1 MAISLTAKAE
11 KIGLQRRKV
20 TELQSKREEV
30 LKSFTQ
36 VESKLD
42 ELQSKLDGWKE
53 GDADSQESL
62 AGQVNS
68 TREEMSKLRSQA
80 MSASDVV
87 NSERNILSQLEE
99 DYRMIES
106 SNLEEQ
112 RLSSSVG
119 AGARPIG
126 NDGGSLGSNL
136 FNQGGG
142 ASDAARVRV
151 LPSSPEQQQHDI
163 GVYLQCV
170 LVQQIDHLSPE
181 QAVNLAKNHFG
192 NDRVSSAMSANVH
205 AAGGSLVAGA
215 FSTAWIELLRAKAI
229 MRAAGVPTLPLDD
242 GSLTV
247 GRKTGAS
254 TSYYRGEGQ
263 NATISQLTTGDLK
276 LVAKEMVTMVPIT
289 EKLAR
294 SPSAGASA
302 MVRDD
307 IVESATL
314 CEDLYFIR
322 GVAAG
327 AGPTGMRYLAPSA
340 NVLTMTATPTLITV
354 TSDLGRLELAL
365 MANNVDVTQAHWA
378 MSPRTLIYLMNLRE
392 PTNMALAF
400 PEISMNMTLRKKP
413 IHVTTQIPEN
423 LSTNQSELYL
433 FAPRACVIGDVP
445 NMSII
450 ASNTAAYWDGSAV
463 VAAFSKGEI
472 VTRLTMEND
481 FNLRQPTGVSVLTG
495 LTWGV

>member
-20 TELQSKREEV
+20 AELQSKREEV

-80 MSASDVV
+80 LTASDVV
-87 NSERNILSQLEE
+87 NSERNVLSQLEE
-99 DYRMIES
+99 DYRMFES

-136 FNQGGG
+136 FSQGGG

-151 LPSSPEQQQHDI
+151 LPSSPEQQRHDL

-170 LVQQIDHLSPE
+170 LVQQVDHLSP
-181 QAVNLAKNHFG
+181 QQTIDLAANHFG
-192 NDRVSSAMSANVH
+192 NDRVSSAMQANIH
-205 AAGGSLVAGA
+205 TAGGSLVAGA

-263 NATISQLTTGDLK
+263 NATISELTTGDMK
-276 LVAKEMVTMVPIT
+276 LVAKEMVTMVSIT

-294 SPSAGASA
+294 SPSAGATA

-307 IVESATL
+307 IIESASL

-322 GVAAG
+322 GVASG

-340 NVLTMTATPTLITV
+340 NVLTMTATPDLAKV
-354 TSDLGRLELAL
+354 TNDLGRLELQL
-365 MANNVDVTQAHWA
+365 MAGNVDVTEAHWA
-378 MSPRTLIYLMNLRE
+378 MSPRTLIYLMNLRDG
-392 PTNMALAF
+392 NGNIAF
-400 PEISMNMTLRKKP
+400 PEISLNMTLRKKP
-413 IHVTTQIPEN
+413 IHVTTQIPES

-433 FAPRACVIGDVP
+433 FHPRSCVIGDVP
-445 NMSII
+445 NMSIV
-450 ASNTAAYWDGSAV
+450 ASNTAAYWNGSSV

-481 FNLRQPTGVSVLTG
+481 FNLRQLAGVAVLTG

>member
-20 TELQSKREEV
+20 AELQSKREEV

-68 TREEMSKLRSQA
+68 TRDEMSKLRSQA
-80 MSASDVV
+80 LTASDVV
-87 NSERNILSQLEE
+87 NNERNVLSQLEE

-126 NDGGSLGSNL
+126 NDGGSLGSNS

-142 ASDAARVRV
+142 ASDPIRARV
-151 LPSSPEQQQHDI
+151 LPSSPEQQRHDL

-170 LVQQIDHLSPE
+170 LVQQVDHLSP
-181 QAVNLAKNHFG
+181 QATIDLAANHFG
-192 NDRVSSAMSANVH
+192 NDRVSSAMQANIH
-205 AAGGSLVAGA
+205 TAGGSLVAGA

-229 MRAAGVPTLPLDD
+229 MRASGCITLPLDD

-263 NATISQLTTGDLK
+263 NATVSQLTTGDMK
-276 LVAKEMVTMVPIT
+276 LVAKEMVTMVSIT

-294 SPSAGASA
+294 SPSAGATA

-307 IVESATL
+307 IVESASL

-322 GVAAG
+322 GVASG

-340 NVLTMTATPTLITV
+340 NVLTMTATPDLAKV
-354 TSDLGRLELAL
+354 TNDLGRLELVL
-365 MANNVDVTQAHWA
+365 MAGNVDVTEAHWA
-378 MSPRTLIYLMNLRE
+378 MSPRTLIYLMNLRDG
-392 PTNMALAF
+392 NGNIAF

-433 FAPRACVIGDVP
+433 YHPRSCVIGDVP
-445 NMSII
+445 NMSIV

-481 FNLRQPTGVSVLTG
+481 FNLRQLAGVAILTG

>member
-20 TELQSKREEV
+20 AELQSKREEF

-136 FNQGGG
+136 FSQGGG

-151 LPSSPEQQQHDI
+151 LPSSPEQQRHDL
-163 GVYLQCV
+163 GVYLQCELLRQV
-170 LVQQIDHLSPE
+170 DHLSSQQTVE
-181 QAVNLAKNHFG
+181 LAANHFG
-192 NDRVSSAMSANVH
+192 NDRVSSAMQANIH
-205 AAGGSLVAGA
+205 SAGGSLVAGA

-229 MRAAGVPTLPLDD
+229 MRQSGCLTLPIDD
-242 GSLTV
+242 GSLTI

-263 NATISQLTTGDLK
+263 NATISELTTGDMR
-276 LVAKEMVTMVPIT
+276 LVAKEMVTMVSIT

-294 SPSAGASA
+294 SPSAGATA

-307 IVESATL
+307 IIESASL
-314 CEDLYFIR
+314 CEDLFFIR
-322 GVAAG
+322 GTAAG
-327 AGPTGMRYLAPSA
+327 AGPTGMRFLAPSA
-340 NVLTMTATPTLITV
+340 NVLTMTATPDLIKV
-354 TSDLGRLELAL
+354 TNDLGRLELVL
-365 MANNVDVTQAHWA
+365 MSGNVDVTEAHWA

-392 PTNMALAF
+392 PTTQAIAF

-433 FAPRACVIGDVP
+433 FHPRSCVIGDVP
-445 NMSII
+445 NMSIV
-450 ASNTAAYWDGSAV
+450 ASNVAAYQQGASV

-481 FNLRQPTGVSVLTG
+481 FNLRQLAGVAVLTG

>member
-20 TELQSKREEV
+20 AELQSKREEV
-30 LKSFTQ
+30 LKSFTSI
-36 VESKLD
+36 ESKLD

-53 GDADSQESL
+53 GDAETQESL

-80 MSASDVV
+80 LSASDSV
-87 NSERNILSQLEE
+87 NSERTILSQLEE

-106 SNLEEQ
+106 SNMVEQ
-112 RLSSSVG
+112 HLSSSV
-119 AGARPIG
+119 RPIG
-126 NDGGSLGSNL
+126 NDGGSLGSNV
-136 FNQGGG
+136 FNQGAGG
-142 ASDAARVRV
+142 SGALPVRV
-151 LPSSPEQQQHDI
+151 LPSSPEQQQHDL

-170 LVQQIDHLSPE
+170 LVSQIDHLSP
-181 QAVNLAKNHFG
+181 QDAAKLASDHFG
-192 NDRVSSAMSANVH
+192 NDRVSSSMQANIH
-205 AAGGSLVAGA
+205 SAGGSLVAGA
-215 FSTAWIELLRAKAI
+215 FSTAWVELLRAKAI
-229 MRAAGVPTLPLDD
+229 MRAAGVPTLPIDD
-242 GSLTV
+242 GTLTI

-263 NATISQLTTGDLK
+263 NATPSQLTTGDMRLI
-276 LVAKEMVTMVPIT
+276 AKEMVTMVAIT

-294 SPSAGASA
+294 SPSAGATA

-307 IVESATL
+307 IIESASL
-314 CEDLYFIR
+314 CEDLFFIR
-322 GVAAG
+322 GSASG
-327 AGPTGMRYLAPSA
+327 AGPTGMRFLAPAA
-340 NVLTMTATPTLITV
+340 NVLTMTASPDLVKV
-354 TSDLGRLELAL
+354 TNDLGRLELV
-365 MANNVDVTQAHWA
+365 MMQANVNVVEAHWA

-392 PTNMALAF
+392 PTTQAIAF

-433 FAPRACVIGDVP
+433 FHPRSCVIGDVP
-445 NMSII
+445 NMSIV
-450 ASNTAAYWDGSAV
+450 ASNVAAYQEGATMKSAYS
-463 VAAFSKGEI
+463 AGEI

-481 FNLRQPTGVSVLTG
+481 FNLRQLAGVAVLTG

>member
-11 KIGLQRRKV
+11 KIGQQRRKV
-20 TELQSKREEV
+20 AELQSKREEV
-30 LKSFTQ
+30 LKSFTSI
-36 VESKLD
+36 ESKLD
-42 ELQSKLDGWKE
+42 DLQSKLDVWKE

-62 AGQVNS
+62 ASQVNS
-68 TREEMSKLRSQA
+68 TRDEMTKLRSQA
-80 MSASDVV
+80 LSASDAV
-87 NSERNILSQLEE
+87 NSERTILSQLEE

-106 SNLEEQ
+106 SNMVEQ
-112 RLSSSVG
+112 QLSGS
-119 AGARPIG
+119 AGRAIG
-126 NDGGSLGSNL
+126 NDGGSLGSNA
-136 FNQGGG
+136 FNQGAG
-142 ASDAARVRV
+142 ASGSLSARV
-151 LPSSPEQQQHDI
+151 LPSSPEQQRHDL

-170 LVQQIDHLSPE
+170 VVSQIDHLNPQ
-181 QAVNLAKNHFG
+181 QAIDLAANHFG

-205 AAGGSLVAGA
+205 TAGGSLVAGA

-263 NATISQLTTGDLK
+263 NATISQLTTGDMK
-276 LVAKEMVTMVPIT
+276 LIAKEMVTMVPIT

-294 SPSAGASA
+294 SPSAGATA

-307 IVESATL
+307 IIESAAL

-322 GVAAG
+322 GVASG

-340 NVLTMTATPTLITV
+340 NVLTMTASPDLAKV
-354 TSDLGRLELAL
+354 TTDLGRLELVL
-365 MANNVDVTQAHWA
+365 MSNNVDVTEAHWA
-378 MSPRTLIYLMNLRE
+378 MSPRTLIYLMNLRDG
-392 PTNMALAF
+392 NGNIAF

-423 LSTNQSELYL
+423 LNTNQSELYL
-433 FAPRACVIGDVP
+433 FQPRSCVIGDVP
-445 NMSII
+445 NMSIV
-450 ASNTAAYWDGSAV
+450 ASNTAAYWDGTAV

-481 FNLRQPTGVSVLTG
+481 FNLRQLAGVAILTG